1 MYLAEIFN
9 LKSIFHLFSFS
20 VQSLKREK
28 KKKNPL
34 LKPKIMPKEADQ
46 KDKESYENV

>member
-20 VQSLKREK
+20 VRSLKRE